1 MGTFDYWDLEEALA
15 EQQEVAVVASHD
27 VKGGG
32 LLYASGEGRLNRDLK
47 AADKVQ
53 VPFWLAQSLARRHM
67 VELQLPDIYGSCQ
80 QEMLQRDPIVCRLCD
95 KSSYYFEIG
104 MRVAYLL
111 EDQAL
116 ADDLLEGQL
125 RRWREIVKMLGNLGV
140 ARMQTHP
147 LNPGASIFPRTLT
160 AAEHAMWLGGQAAEA
175 AYKEWTDKFSAIK
188 MKASHLAD
196 VPVAKRARAGGM

>member
-32 LLYASGEGRLNRDLK
+32 LLYAQGLALTKDLK
-47 AADKVQ
+47 AGDKIQ

-67 VELQLPDIYGSCQ
+67 VELQLPEIYGSCE
-80 QEMLQRDPIVCRLCD
+80 QEMLQRDPVVCRLCD
-95 KSSYYFEIG
+95 KSSYFFEIG

-111 EDQAL
+111 EDQTL
-116 ADDLLEGQL
+116 ADDLLEAQL
-125 RRWREIVKMLGNLGV
+125 QRWREMVKMLGNLGV
-140 ARMQTHP
+140 VRLQTHP

-160 AAEHAMWLGGQAAEA
+160 AAEHAMWLGGQAAES
-175 AYKEWTDKFSAIK
+175 AYREWTDKYNAIK

>member
-32 LLYASGEGRLNRDLK
+32 LLYAQGLALTRDLK
-47 AADKVQ
+47 AGDKIQ

-67 VELQLPDIYGSCQ
+67 VELQLPEIYGSCE
-80 QEMLQRDPIVCRLCD
+80 QEMLQRDPVVCRLCD
-95 KSSYYFEIG
+95 KSSYFFEID

-111 EDQAL
+111 EDQTL
-116 ADDLLEGQL
+116 ADDLLEAQL
-125 RRWREIVKMLGNLGV
+125 QRWREIVKMLGNLGV
-140 ARMQTHP
+140 VRLQTHP

-160 AAEHAMWLGGQAAEA
+160 AAEHAMWLGGQAAES
-175 AYKEWTDKFSAIK
+175 AYREWTDKYNAIK